1 MSSVRPSAAILSTN
15 PSHCY
20 KVSRPWWG
28 WVCGAQSGNCISMMW
43 YILNYVHWLKEKVQI
58 HHFKYFYHLICF
70 INLNRKNRF
79 RSSTSVFNHAECL
92 SLKFTCLF
100 ATKTIRQCH
109 GTSKSRYELLWSKA
123 LHGWNYDTKADIP
136 PIVWC
141 VTTGQGCYEK
151 LIVLRDNCDG
161 PRDRWTS
168 VMCHLNCNHSPPST
182 FIASPKLPLTITQQF
197 ISKSL
202 WNSHS
207 LWLVKRIHDNCHL
220 FLLTDLSFYG
230 WRFNKPKGLKVAK
243 EVQKADRHDG
253 C

>member
-1 MSSVRPSAAILSTN
+1 MWANNRWYCWSKWDDNEVSSVRPSAAILSTN

-28 WVCGAQSGNCISMMW
+28 WACGAQSGNCISMMW

-70 INLNRKNRF
+70 INSSRKNRF

-168 VMCHLNCNHSPPST
+168 VMCHLNCNHSPSST

-197 ISKSL
+197 IRKSL
-202 WNSHS
+202 
-207 LWLVKRIHDNCHL
+207 
-220 FLLTDLSFYG
+220 
-230 WRFNKPKGLKVAK
+230 
-243 EVQKADRHDG
+243 
-253 C
+253 